1 MCAQKLPVKAQS
13 TTALLYGWM
22 LNLRKQLK
30 QQGCYRENTSTF
42 NVRIKDVAESSTM
55 TARRI

>member
-1 MCAQKLPVKAQS
+1 MCAQKLPVKAEGS

-30 QQGCYRENTSTF
+30 KQGCYRENTATF
-42 NVRIKDVAESSTM
+42 NIRIKDVAQQ
-55 TARRI
+55 